1 MLYLNLMILRIAF
14 VLSLSAASLSSVSAQ
29 KNTVPEVTFATFQN
43 QLKHNTDTVYVI
55 NFWATWCA
63 PCRKELP
70 LFEKIHNDFSGKK
83 VRVLLVSLDFPNQA
97 EKSLSAFISSGK
109 ITAPVILLNEPDAN
123 SWIDKVDPSW
133 SGALPATLIYKK
145 TNRRFFEKE
154 LTYDEI
160 SNSISFLNKL

>member
-1 MLYLNLMILRIAF
+1 MISGIALIIGLF
-14 VLSLSAASLSSVSAQ
+14 AGFHSPISAQ
-29 KNTVPEVTFATFQN
+29 HKAVPEVNFASFQN

-70 LFEKIHNDFSGKK
+70 LFEKIHNDYSGKK
-83 VRVLLVSLDFPNQA
+83 VSVLLVSLDFPKQA
-97 EKSLSAFISSGK
+97 QKSLSNFIEDNK

-123 SWIDKVDPSW
+123 TWIDKVDVSW
-133 SGALPATLIYKK
+133 SGAIPATLIYKK
-145 TNRRFFEKE
+145 TNRKFFEKE